1 MASKYQN
8 SYRRYYGRRGGGG
21 SPVLKILLVVLA
33 ILVAAG
39 LFFRF
44 ALDGRIERTEHG
56 LRFVLPDSDPQVS
69 QPAEPTSTPSLIIV
83 EPSPTPTVSPEPEPE
98 AEAVRAVEVTA
109 AQLTDGTALQTVLD
123 AGGNTMVVSMKN
135 SYGRLQ
141 WQSQVGLA
149 DELAVSAGDGSIA
162 QAVAQL
168 AGSGQV
174 RLVARVS
181 CFRDQALVRGQIGG
195 PLMTRGGNVWYDQ
208 SGLCWVSAA
217 DETVRA
223 YLAAL
228 CRELADMGFDEILL
242 EHAGYPDA
250 GEVHVLAECERFPAD
265 RSAAPEQFLAQVRE
279 ALEGTD
285 TALGV
290 YTTAEAVTGENS
302 GSGITA
308 ELLARYADRVWLS
321 VSAESPDPAAALSA
335 AGVEGPGRLVTVGD
349 QAADSWAIFNN

>member
-21 SPVLKILLVVLA
+21 SPILKILLVVLA

-56 LRFVLPDSDPQVS
+56 LRFVLPGSGPQAS

-83 EPSPTPTVSPEPEPE
+83 EPSPSPSPSPEPEPA
-98 AEAVRAVEVTA
+98 AEAVKAVEVTA
-109 AQLTDGTALQTVLD
+109 AQLTDGTALRSVLD
-123 AGGNTMVVSMKN
+123 AGGNTMVISMKN

-149 DELAVSAGDGSIA
+149 HQLGASAGDDGIA

-181 CFRDQALVRGQIGG
+181 CFRDQALVRAQIGG

-208 SGLCWVSAA
+208 NGLCWVSPT
-217 DETVRA
+217 DDTVCS

-228 CRELADMGFDEILL
+228 CGELADMGFDEILL
-242 EHAGYPDA
+242 ECAGYPDA
-250 GEVHVLAECERFPAD
+250 GEVHVLAESERFPAD
-265 RSAAPEQFLAQVRE
+265 RSAAPEQFLARIRQ

-285 TALGV
+285 VAVSVL
-290 YTTAEAVTGENS
+290 TTAEAVTGENA

-308 ELLARYADRVWLS
+308 GLLARYADRVWLS
-321 VSAESPDPAAALSA
+321 APAEGQDPAAALSA
-335 AGVEGPGRLVTVGD
+335 AGVEGAGRLVIVGD
-349 QAADSWAIFNN
+349 QSADSWAIFSN